1 MPGRAR
7 HDKLEIRHD
16 KLEIRHDK
24 LEIRHDKLE
33 IRHDKL
39 EIRHDKLEIRHDK
52 RCHGLRPRDDGNP
65 GDHAYSLA
73 QPGVQRITQPVAE

>member
-7 HDKLEIRHD
+7 HDKLVIRHARLEIRHD
-16 KLEIRHDK
+16 KLEIRRDKLAVQHDK
-24 LEIRHDKLE
+24 L
-33 IRHDKL
+33 
-39 EIRHDKLEIRHDK
+39 
-52 RCHGLRPRDDGNP
+52 CHGLRPRDDVNP